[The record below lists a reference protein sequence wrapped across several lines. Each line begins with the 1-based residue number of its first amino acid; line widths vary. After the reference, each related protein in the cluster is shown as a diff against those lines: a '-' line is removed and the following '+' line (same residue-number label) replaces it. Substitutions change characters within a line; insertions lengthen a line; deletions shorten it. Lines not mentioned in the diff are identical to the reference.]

1 MSPRQ
6 RSPLTIEYILLGL
19 LYKKPKH
26 GYELHKVIKHSQ
38 EISTIWYVKL
48 GKLYSLLERLE
59 NDGLLSSK
67 YIPSEKTPGR
77 KEFRITEEG
86 KRTFLNWIL
95 LPARKARHM
104 RLVFHARLYF
114 ALEQGEETAFKLIEA
129 QRKECRRWTER
140 LHPQLI
146 EAKEADFITEQII
159 NYRIGQIEAIFVW
172 LDKCEKNIIT
182 RMKVQKN

>member
-19 LYKKPKH
+19 LFKNPKH

-38 EISTIWYVKL
+38 EISTIWYVKP

-77 KEFRITEEG
+77 KEFCITEEG
-86 KRTFLNWIL
+86 KCTFLNWIL
-95 LPARKARHM
+95 LPVRKAREM

-114 ALEQGEETAFKLIEA
+114 ALDKGGETAFKLIEA
-129 QRKECRRWTER
+129 QRKECRRWTESM
-140 LHPQLI
+140 HSQLV
-146 EAKEADFITEQII
+146 EDKEPDFITKQIF
-159 NYRIGQIEAIFVW
+159 NYRIGQIEAVCVW
-172 LDKCEKNIIT
+172 LDKCEKDIIE
-182 RMKVQKN
+182 RMKV